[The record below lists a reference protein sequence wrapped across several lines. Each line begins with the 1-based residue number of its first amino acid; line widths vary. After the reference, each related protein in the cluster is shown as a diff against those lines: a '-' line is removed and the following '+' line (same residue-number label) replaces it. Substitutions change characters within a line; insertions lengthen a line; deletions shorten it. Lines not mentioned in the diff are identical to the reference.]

1 MTLTKPALVLRI
13 KTWLQ
18 AWDAHDLGGV
28 MELMHEDV
36 TFENWTGQIIK
47 GKQALKRAWT
57 PWFLKHG
64 NFRFIAEDI
73 FVDEPEQ
80 KALFRWQL
88 EWPSLESIYMGKQEV
103 RRGVDVLH
111 FQDGKILEKFTY
123 SKTALLIDGKLIQLQ
138 AKADC

>member
-123 SKTALLIDGKLIQLQ
+123 SKTTLLIDDKLIQLQ

>member
-1 MTLTKPALVLRI
+1 MNLSSPEIVANI

-18 AWDAHDLGGV
+18 AWDAHDLDGV

-36 TFENWTGQIIK
+36 VFENWTGQIIR
-47 GKQALKRAWT
+47 GKSALRRAWT

-73 FVDEPEQ
+73 FVDDQAQ
-80 KALFRWQL
+80 KALFRWLL
-88 EWPSLESIYMGKQEV
+88 EWPSLESSYKGELET

-111 FQDGKILEKFTY
+111 FQEGKIREKLTY
-123 SKTALLIDGKLIQLQ
+123 SKTSLLIGDQSIQLQ
-138 AKADC
+138 LTSQ